1 MKKRDSKS
9 RIRARVLLRARN
21 AALEAA
27 LKNWDALIRHQYTG
41 SRWAM
46 SDMYVCAQE
55 TAALLYGDRPWPN
68 VIAPLEK
75 QAARI
80 EELEAA
86 LKDARDKALVEG
98 SEIAFRLNGM
108 PRSEIAQAFRAALEK
123 KND

>member
-1 MKKRDSKS
+1 
-9 RIRARVLLRARN
+9 
-21 AALEAA
+21 
-27 LKNWDALIRHQYTG
+27 
-41 SRWAM
+41 M

-86 LKDARDKALVEG
+86 IDEAIEYVAGHDDEWPKALAV
-98 SEIAFRLNGM
+98 RL
-108 PRSEIAQAFRAALEK
+108 RAARAAMEK